1 MKPIPYG
8 RQTITEA
15 DKKAVLDALESDML
29 TQGPKVSEF
38 ETAFAE
44 FVGAP
49 HAVANMNGTVALHL
63 AALALGVKPGDKV
76 LVTTNT
82 FVASANC
89 IRYCGGD
96 VEFIDIDGG
105 NFCLDLDLL
114 EKKLAGSLQKYV
126 GIVAVDFAGYA
137 IDMERLRAIADR
149 NGMWIIE
156 DACHAIGAEFKNSK
170 GQWIKAGSG
179 KYADISAFSFHPVK
193 HVATGEGGMCT
204 TAKTELYNKMN
215 LYRTHGITRE
225 TGLLKENH
233 GGWYYEMQNLGFNF
247 RIPDILC
254 ALGLS
259 QLSNIGPNLKR
270 RREIADVYNR
280 ELLGLPIELPHVP
293 ASVRHAYHLYVIQTD
308 RRKELYDY
316 LRENKIF
323 AQVHYIPV
331 HQQPYYVEL
340 YGKQTIPMAE
350 KYYSKALSLPM
361 FHGLTPEAQ
370 SYVIDT
376 IRRFFARAK

>member
-29 TQGPKVSEF
+29 TQGPLVAEF
-38 ETAFAE
+38 ERAFAE

-63 AALALGVKPGDKV
+63 AALALGVKPGDQV

-96 VEFIDIDGG
+96 VEFLDIDSR

-114 EKKLAGSLQKYV
+114 EKKLAGSLQKYA

-137 IDMERLRAIADR
+137 IDMERLRDIADR

-156 DACHAIGAEFKNSK
+156 DACHAIGAEFKNLK
-170 GQWIKAGSG
+170 GQWVKAGSG
-179 KYADISAFSFHPVK
+179 KYADVTAFSFHPVK

-204 TAKTELYNKMN
+204 TANAELYNKMN
-215 LYRTHGITRE
+215 LYRTHGITRQPE
-225 TGLLKENH
+225 ALRENH

-270 RREIADVYNR
+270 RREIADIYNA
-280 ELLGLPIELPHVP
+280 ELQGLPIELPHVP
-293 ASVRHAYHLYVIQTD
+293 ETVRHAYHLYVIQTD

-331 HQQPYYVEL
+331 HQQPYYVDL
-340 YGKQTIPMAE
+340 YGKQSVPVAE
-350 KYYSKALSLPM
+350 NYYSRALSLPM
-361 FHGLTPEAQ
+361 FHGLTAEDQ
-370 SYVIDT
+370 TYVIKT
-376 IRRFFARAK
+376 IRAFFARAK